1 MESEICLVY
10 STFGNLD
17 DAKRVGKTLVEER
30 LAACVNIIPK
40 IHSFYWW
47 KEKIEEDEESILIAK
62 ITSEN
67 ADKVV
72 ERIRELHPYELPAIL
87 VIPLIKVLKD
97 FADYVKSETS

>member
-1 MESEICLVY
+1 MKSEICLVY

-17 DAKRVGKTLVEER
+17 DARRVGKTLVEER

-47 KEKIEEDEESILIAK
+47 KEKVEEDEESVLIAK

-87 VIPLIKVLKD
+87 VIPLTKVLKD

>member
-1 MESEICLVY
+1 MKSEICLVY

-47 KEKIEEDEESILIAK
+47 KEKVEEDEESVLIAK

>member
-1 MESEICLVY
+1 MESGICMVY

-40 IHSFYWW
+40 MLSFYWW
-47 KEKIEEDEESILIAK
+47 EERIEEDEESILIAK
-62 ITSEN
+62 TTSEN

-87 VIPLIKVLKD
+87 VIPLTEVLKD